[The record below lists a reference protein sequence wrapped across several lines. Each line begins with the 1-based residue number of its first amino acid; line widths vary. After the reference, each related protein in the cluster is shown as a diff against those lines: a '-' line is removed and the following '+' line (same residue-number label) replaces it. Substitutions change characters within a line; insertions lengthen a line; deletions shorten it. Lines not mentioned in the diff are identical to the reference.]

1 MTNAVIRAL
10 SAFFPK
16 SIMSPA
22 SKSQDAPQE
31 AETLAKIEK
40 MEQEV
45 QLLLERNRDLTDQVD
60 KSSKT
65 ISRLRRQRSAL
76 LDSIAEQHNSKN
88 PTASDEDDDDS
99 SIYDENDDLGELSP
113 ASPDEESS
121 SSEESSS
128 EEETYI
134 AVDSMGRKRKRPI
147 NTQGISRK
155 SRYRLVAVTKDEAGD
170 YILPVQLG
178 TIRLIQLGRIITT
191 PAAYHNNRYIFPV
204 GYKIERVY
212 KSMVNPDNLVTYTC
226 EIKEGQGAP
235 KFCITPEDQPD
246 NCIEKDNPTAAW
258 STVMK
263 EANRE
268 SQRTHFAVS
277 GPEYFGMSHP
287 NITKM
292 IQELPGANECYM
304 YQWRFFDD
312 YETVPGSPGP
322 SRGGASARGRNKR
335 SSSPSERAI
344 GTPGRRRG
352 GGPKRQRGGAKR
364 AL

>member
-1 MTNAVIRAL
+1 
-10 SAFFPK
+10 
-16 SIMSPA
+16 MSPTN
-22 SKSQDAPQE
+22 KSQDVSTQE
-31 AETLAKIEK
+31 NDTLSKTEK
-40 MEQEV
+40 MEQEA
-45 QLLLERNRDLTDQVD
+45 QLLLERNRDLTDELD
-60 KSSKT
+60 KSLKT
-65 ISRLRRQRSAL
+65 IVRLRRQRSAL
-76 LDSIAEQHNSKN
+76 LDSIAEAHHSKN

-113 ASPDEESS
+113 ASADEESS

-128 EEETYI
+128 EETYI
-134 AVDSMGRKRKRPI
+134 AVDALGRKRKRPV
-147 NTQGISRK
+147 NTLGISRK
-155 SRYRLVAVTKDEAGD
+155 SRYRLVSVPKDDAGD

-178 TIRLIQLGRIITT
+178 TIKLISLGQILTT
-191 PAAYHNNRYIFPV
+191 PASYHNNRYIFPV

-226 EIKEGQGAP
+226 EIKQGQTAP
-235 KFCITPEDQPD
+235 KFCITPGDQPG

-287 NITKM
+287 NVTKM
-292 IQELPGANECYM
+292 IQESPGANECYM

-312 YETVPGSPGP
+312 YEMVPGSPGP
-322 SRGGASARGRNKR
+322 SRGGSSSRGRNKR
-335 SSSPSERAI
+335 SASPVPERINGASSR
-344 GTPGRRRG
+344 GRRG
-352 GGPKRQRGGAKR
+352 GGTKRQRGGAKR
-364 AL
+364 VL

>member
-1 MTNAVIRAL
+1 MKR
-10 SAFFPK
+10 K
-16 SIMSPA
+16 R
-22 SKSQDAPQE
+22 
-31 AETLAKIEK
+31 
-40 MEQEV
+40 
-45 QLLLERNRDLTDQVD
+45 LLTYKNII
-60 KSSKT
+60 SS
-65 ISRLRRQRSAL
+65 SL
-76 LDSIAEQHNSKN
+76 LDSIAETHKSKN

-113 ASPDEESS
+113 ATPEEDSP
-121 SSEESSS
+121 SEKESSS

-134 AVDSMGRKRKRPI
+134 AVDALGRKRKRPV
-147 NTQGISRK
+147 NTQAISRK
-155 SRYRLVAVTKDEAGD
+155 SRYRLIAVPKDEAGD

-178 TIRLIQLGRIITT
+178 TIKLISLGQILTT
-191 PAAYHNNRYIFPV
+191 PPSYHNNRYIFPV

-226 EIKEGQGAP
+226 EIKQGQSAP
-235 KFCITPEDQPD
+235 KFCITPGDQPD

-263 EANRE
+263 EANKE

-287 NITKM
+287 NVTKM
-292 IQELPGANECYM
+292 IQELPGANECFM

-312 YETVPGSPGP
+312 YETVAPGSPS
-322 SRGGASARGRNKR
+322 SRGGGSFRGRGSHKR
-335 SSSPSERAI
+335 SASPVANGVLSTR
-344 GTPGRRRG
+344 GRRG

-364 AL
+364 SL